1 MTFYDELRAAIGS
14 GSELEATFG
23 VPAILTRTTGGVKD
37 PDTGKI
43 ASKTVTPY
51 PVNVSKRV
59 IDITSSDGGKA
70 EATAFDMW
78 FEPVPG
84 DTITLAGK
92 TYRVSAV
99 QSDEPDG
106 IGISWVAIVG
116 SGA

>member
-1 MTFYDELRAAIGS
+1 MSVYDELREALGT

-23 VPAILTRTTGGVKD
+23 VPAILTRTTGGIKD

-43 ASKTVTPY
+43 GSKTVTPI
-51 PVNVSKRV
+51 PVNVSKRT
-59 IDITSSDGGKA
+59 IEITTKDGGKA

-78 FEPVPG
+78 FEPIPG

-92 TYRVSAV
+92 SYRVSAV

-106 IGISWVAIVG
+106 FGISWVAIVG